1 MKQTGQ
7 WLQEQWY
14 KNITSVT
21 ISNQQPTKT
30 ECMQR
35 VGNEWAKSQIERHV
49 ITQSSAKGTPQS
61 NPANYIG

>member
-1 MKQTGQ
+1 MMSETNRAMAAGTVIQK
-7 WLQEQWY
+7 Y
-14 KNITSVT
+14 N

>member
-30 ECMQR
+30 E
-35 VGNEWAKSQIERHV
+35 GAEGSNEWAKSQIERHV